1 MVSKLAER
9 KAKTIILISMLVII
23 ALCILFGTVYGAEAK
38 SIEVRH
44 QRPVSCASV
53 REVVVSVGEAEAE
66 RLARMLGATEARLAA
81 ARRCIKR

>member
-1 MVSKLAER
+1 M
-9 KAKTIILISMLVII
+9 
-23 ALCILFGTVYGAEAK
+23 AEAK

-44 QRPVSCASV
+44 QRPVAVSCASV